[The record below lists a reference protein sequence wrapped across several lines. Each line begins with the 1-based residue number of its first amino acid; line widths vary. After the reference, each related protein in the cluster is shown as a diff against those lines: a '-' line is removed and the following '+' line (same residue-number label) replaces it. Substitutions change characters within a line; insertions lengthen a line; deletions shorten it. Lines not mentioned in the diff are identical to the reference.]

1 MTDHDT
7 WTLVNTVCDA
17 HRLGQYNSVCAI
29 SNGYLGIK
37 GNLQEDRDGYSPVLL
52 INGVYDEL
60 DMFGQI
66 RASNHDRRWLDP
78 HHFDTAGRSPA
89 VANLPDPLHTRIF
102 VGDREVTLSRGEV
115 LGFEQRLDL
124 AAGVYSYRFDYRDAA
139 GRTTR
144 VEMTR
149 FASIRHAHRVFM
161 RYTITPLDHDASI
174 RILAGISA
182 AVFSNTTRERQ
193 FRVTRL
199 DAAADGTC
207 LLDACTPARGI
218 DVQLRVATTS
228 VGPAAP
234 ARVRGEIAHQAAY
247 VAFEFA
253 GARGRPIILERAVVV
268 GCAEDGRHGVAVDAD
283 AELAAAGEQGF
294 AAALE
299 EQRTHWRQL
308 WDRGDVTIE
317 GDDRAQRYLRF
328 SLYHLLAAAPRFTD
342 RLSVPVKL
350 LSGEYYQGNTFYD
363 TDLYIVP
370 FYTFTIPEL
379 ARTCLAF
386 RCEGL
391 ARGREIARQMG
402 YAGAKLAWQAGPYGE
417 ECLGPWYR
425 FVHTNIHIN
434 ADVAYSLVQ
443 YWLATGDDAFMAVRG
458 LELLVES
465 ARFYVSRATH
475 DLRGDVY
482 HLINVSGPD
491 EGHCESTDNFYTNYL
506 VSRTLSWAADFAEQ
520 FAGQK
525 EAAALLEQLGVTE
538 AERRHWRH
546 VAERLPLR
554 FDPTTGVHEQF
565 DGFHRLPPPPPDLLT
580 NRKDW
585 FVPLAR
591 YQAMN
596 QPDVV
601 MAMVLFRE
609 RFRREV
615 QRANWEFYKDKSLNF
630 SSMSFALNAIMA
642 AEMDELERAYREFL
656 VCAGSDV
663 DEELTGR
670 RDTFAGLHGTAM
682 GGTWMAAVFGFGGVS
697 LSEMGL
703 RITPKLPRQW
713 RALRF
718 VLSLRGRA
726 VRVDIGQRQV
736 SLEVQGR
743 GILDMSVAVCG
754 RPVQLQGG
762 TTLTVEYA

>member
-7 WTLVNTVCDA
+7 WTIVNTGHDA
-17 HRLGQYNSVCAI
+17 HRLGQHNSVCAI
-29 SNGYLGIK
+29 ANGYLGIK
-37 GNLQEDRDGYSPVLL
+37 GNMQEDRDGFSPVLL

-78 HHFDTAGRSPA
+78 QHFDTAGRSPA
-89 VANLPDPLHTRIF
+89 VANLPDPLFTRIF
-102 VGDREVTLSRGEV
+102 IGDREVTLSRGEV
-115 LGFEQRLDL
+115 SRFEQRLDL
-124 AAGVYSYRFDYRDAA
+124 SAGVYSYGFDYRDAA

-149 FASIRHAHRVFM
+149 FAAIRHAHRVFL

-174 RILAGISA
+174 RVCAGISA
-182 AVFSNTTRERQ
+182 AVFSNSTRERQ

-199 DAAADGTC
+199 AAEGDGRC
-207 LLDACTPARGI
+207 LLEARTLARGI
-218 DVQLRVATTS
+218 DVQLRVANAYA
-228 VGPAAP
+228 GPATP
-234 ARVRGEIAHQAAY
+234 LVVRGEVGHEAAHTVY
-247 VAFEFA
+247 EFV
-253 GARGRPIILERAVVV
+253 GERGRPIVLERAVVV
-268 GCAEDGRHGVAVDAD
+268 ACAEDTRHGVAVDVD
-283 AELAAAGEQGF
+283 AELAKAAGQGF
-294 AAALE
+294 AAALA
-299 EQRTHWRQL
+299 EQREHWRRL
-308 WDRGDVTIE
+308 WDRADVRIE
-317 GDDRAQRYLRF
+317 GDDRAQRHLRF

-370 FYTFTIPEL
+370 FYSLVLPEL

-386 RCEGL
+386 RHEGL
-391 ARGREIARQMG
+391 THGRQIARELG

-425 FVHTNIHIN
+425 FVHTNVHIN
-434 ADVAYSLVQ
+434 ADVVYSLMQ
-443 YWLATGDDAFMAVRG
+443 YWLATGDDEFVASQG
-458 LELLVES
+458 LELVVES
-465 ARFYVSRATH
+465 ARFYTSRVTH
-475 DLRGDVY
+475 DVREDVY
-482 HLINVSGPD
+482 HLRNVSGPD

-506 VSRTLSWAADFAEQ
+506 ASRTLSWAADFVER
-520 FAGQK
+520 FAGRAGVS
-525 EAAALLEQLGVTE
+525 ELLQRLGV
-538 AERRHWRH
+538 AEDEPRQWRH

-554 FDPTTGVHEQF
+554 FDAATGVHEQY

-585 FVPLAR
+585 FMPLAL

-601 MAMVLFRE
+601 MAMVMFRE

-630 SSMSFALNAIMA
+630 SSMSFAINAIMA
-642 AEMDELERAYREFL
+642 AEMDEPERAYREFL
-656 VCAGSDV
+656 ICAGSDL
-663 DEELTGR
+663 DEDLTGR

-682 GGTWMAAVFGFGGVS
+682 GGAWMAAVFGFGGVG
-697 LSEMGL
+697 LSEEGL
-703 RITPKLPRQW
+703 RINPKLPRQW
-713 RALRF
+713 RTLQF
-718 VLSLRGRA
+718 TLSLRGRV
-726 VRVDIGQRQV
+726 VRVRIDQRQV
-736 SLEVQGR
+736 SLVVQGA
-743 GILDMSVAVCG
+743 GEVDLPVTVCG
-754 RPVQLQGG
+754 RRVSLRGG
-762 TTLTVEYA
+762 STIKVDCV